1 MVRAEHE
8 NHVHRPA
15 PLRELPIKKKG
26 EEGLRFFTFTAES
39 QECNF
44 IEKY

>member
-8 NHVHRPA
+8 NHIHGPA
-15 PLRELPIKKKG
+15 PLWELPIKKKG
-26 EEGLRFFTFTAES
+26 EEGLRFFTSTTES
-39 QECNF
+39 QECNV